1 MKLPIKKLKIRLMI
15 SFVKKAGCPL
25 AGFFL
30 KTNYFIKIFIILT
43 NNICA
48 FFYVFKI
55 NRIY

>member
-1 MKLPIKKLKIRLMI
+1 MI
-15 SFVKKAGCPL
+15 SFVKKAACPL

-48 FFYVFKI
+48 FFMFLKLIESI
-55 NRIY
+55 NYLDI